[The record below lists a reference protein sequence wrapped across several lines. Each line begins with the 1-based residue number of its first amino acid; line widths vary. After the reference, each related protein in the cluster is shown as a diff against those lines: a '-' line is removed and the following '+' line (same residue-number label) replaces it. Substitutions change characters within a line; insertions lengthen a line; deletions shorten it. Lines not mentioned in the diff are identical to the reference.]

1 MLVNYRVKKDNAAA
15 IRAHMRC
22 FVAQPNPKRRVDGI
36 IGELTELSAKYSKAV
51 EVMVREFF
59 VASFPDNL
67 EVLTSISG
75 RYMMIKV
82 VVGPK
87 NIGVQE
93 LVEASVVGRETL
105 FNPDAGVLVQV
116 DIEFGMSLDEIEER
130 LLEADQKLK
139 ESIRFIQASILE
151 AEPGDGS

>member
-1 MLVNYRVKKDNAAA
+1 MLVNYRIKKDNAAA
-15 IRAHMRC
+15 IRAHMFE
-22 FVAQPNPKRRVDGI
+22 FVKEPTLITQVNGV

-87 NIGVQE
+87 NIGVKE
-93 LVEASVVGRETL
+93 LVEAGCNGRETL
-105 FNPDAGVLVQV
+105 FNPEAGVLVQI

-130 LLEADQKLK
+130 LREADQSLK
-139 ESIRFIQASILE
+139 ESIRFIQTSVVLRE
-151 AEPGDGS
+151 GDGS